1 MTDTVVGT
9 GLIKSLGGKWITPI
23 SALEIQEALA
33 WMPTPE
39 VIVAASVVIDQLK
52 EMETGF
58 LFSQRG
64 RPYSRSIKIILEY
77 YQIRGDRL
85 QDVVRILAHHGY
97 ARPFFSLAVPANDD
111 GLKQYLIDS
120 GVVWEQVLFYY
131 EFSLWDP
138 VRFTGGF
145 MVGLGYSV
153 ASILEVLKDLFDFSV
168 DAFRNPEAAANK
180 IAELVDGLRQI
191 SLESLAAMAKQEWAN
206 WQKEFS
212 QALLNLDFDRAGFL
226 VGKLAGDLW
235 QLLTGIRAL
244 AKLPGMTMKLARRFG
259 VLFSQ
264 GARYAQRAIELL
276 VELLGK
282 LAALIQ
288 EASAIGYRA
297 VANFFQDTKLLL
309 EKLGEGA
316 LIVIDKT
323 GAMLINIPEKGLV
336 LEGIGFLPEGYVL
349 AQVNEGVTTVVARVK
364 VGFNKGLKYFQDLKA
379 GASKKVKRIKNPA
392 RFLQEIKRV
401 EQLGD
406 KLVKEWRDA
415 LQKIFT
421 ENKLP
426 VNPAEL
432 GIWIHDHIKHD
443 FERLLAA
450 LSDAYKVQTEVSIR
464 GMALLLEEGE
474 AVARADF
481 KLLDFV
487 KEWPGLYEALGV
499 ADDEELVKLL
509 KRMGYKDPATSTIGN
524 LRSDGILYNDEAK
537 RLISVDWTS
546 GRGRIAFA
554 NEFEEA
560 MKAGESLTLSQKKEL
575 AKQFLTHTL
584 REYALREAVIEFVF
598 EGWHTKVVEILY
610 EGFRFPKK

>member
-1 MTDTVVGT
+1 MTDTVIGT

-33 WMPTPE
+33 WMPSPE

-58 LFSQRG
+58 LFSLRG

-85 QDVVRILAHHGY
+85 QNVVRILAHYGY

-120 GVVWEQVLFYY
+120 GVIWEQVLFYY

-168 DAFRNPEAAANK
+168 DAFRNPEGAANK

-212 QALLNLDFDRAGFL
+212 QALLNLDFDKAGFL

-264 GARYAQRAIELL
+264 GARYVQRAIELL
-276 VELLGK
+276 VELLGR

-316 LIVIDKT
+316 LIIIDKT
-323 GAMLINIPEKGLV
+323 GAMLINIPEKKLV
-336 LEGIGFLPEGYVL
+336 LEGVGFMPEGYVL
-349 AQVNEGVTTVVARVK
+349 AQAHEGVTTVIARVR
-364 VGFNKGLKYFQDLKA
+364 VEFEKGLKYVRDIKA
-379 GASKKVKRIKNPA
+379 GTSKKVKQIKNPA
-392 RFLQEIKRV
+392 QFLREMKRV
-401 EQLGD
+401 EDLGN
-406 KLVKEWRDA
+406 KLVKEWRDT
-415 LQKIFT
+415 LQKIFA

-426 VNPAEL
+426 LNPLDL
-432 GIWIHDHIKHD
+432 GKWIHDHIQHD
-443 FERLLAA
+443 FEQLTAA
-450 LSDAYKVQTEVSIR
+450 LSGKYKSLPEIEIR
-464 GMALLLEEGE
+464 KLAEILEEGE
-474 AVARADF
+474 AVARADIP
-481 KLLDFV
+481 LLDFANG
-487 KEWPGLYEALGV
+487 WPGMFEALGV
-499 ADDEELVKLL
+499 ADEKELVKLL
-509 KRMGYKDPATSTIGN
+509 KKMGYKNPAKTLIGD
-524 LRSDGILYNDEAK
+524 LISDGVLYNDESK
-537 RLISVDWTS
+537 RLMSVDWTS
-546 GRGRIAFA
+546 GLGKYRFA
-554 NEFEEA
+554 NEFEKA
-560 MKAGESLTLSQKKEL
+560 MKAGQSLTEAQKLEL
-575 AKQFLTHTL
+575 AKKFLTHTF
-584 REYALREAVIEFVF
+584 REYALREAIIEFIF
-598 EGWHTKVVEILY
+598 EGWDTKVVEIMY
-610 EGFRFPKK
+610 EPFRIPKK